1 MDLLLFAAERKM
13 ALSNAKELTGKIVL
27 VVPISHTHYLVPP
40 IGLGYLATALRQHD
54 CTNIVIMDCVKE
66 RLSFADLRE
75 RFKMWKPQVIGFQI
89 FSYDFDSVVRSI
101 EILKQVSPETIV
113 LIGGAHVSATSTT
126 VLEEI
131 SGADFGIAGE
141 GEIGL
146 PMLVRRILGD
156 EKIPLENIP
165 GLIWRDGSSIQTNA
179 RAGTEDLDYL
189 GFQAWDLMPPASY
202 DGSPQGGFYKRFPI
216 APISTT
222 RGCPYLCT
230 FCGSGVNMGHKLR
243 SRSMGNVMDEMV
255 MLYNDYGVRE
265 FHIIDD
271 MFNFYKDRV
280 FEFCQGIK
288 DRNLDISYTFP
299 NGLRLNQL
307 DRESLQVMKDTGA
320 YAFTVGIESGSQRI
334 LDTMKKGL
342 TLELIEEKVN
352 LINAVGLEP
361 SGFFIIGYPGETVDD
376 INATIQ
382 FAKKLK
388 LKRAHFSNFLPL
400 PGTEATKRLV
410 ESGEIGQTDWGTL
423 FYSKVSYAP
432 RGITKKQLKQLQRR
446 AFLEFHLRPHILF
459 RMLME
464 IKSISQLKMIII
476 RAIDYLFKK

>member
-1 MDLLLFAAERKM
+1 MNLSIAKDHTER
-13 ALSNAKELTGKIVL
+13 IVL

-40 IGLGYLATALRQHD
+40 TGLGYLATALRQSD
-54 CTNIVIMDCVKE
+54 FTNITILDCVKE
-66 RLSFADLRE
+66 RLSFNDLGE
-75 RFKMWKPQVIGFQI
+75 HFKKLKPKIVGFQV

-101 EILKQVSPETIV
+101 EILRKVSLETVV
-113 LIGGAHVSATSTT
+113 LIGGAHVSATSMT

-131 SGADFGIAGE
+131 KGADFGFAGE

-146 PMLVRRILGD
+146 PMLAKRILRD
-156 EKIPLENIP
+156 EMIPLEDIP
-165 GLIWRDGSSIQTNA
+165 GLIWRNGPSICNNA
-179 RAGTEDLDYL
+179 RAGTEDLDSL
-189 GFQAWDLMPPASY
+189 GFQAWDLMQPVSY
-202 DGSPQGGFYKRFPI
+202 NGSPQGGFYKRFPI

-230 FCGSGVNMGHKLR
+230 FCGSGANMGHKLR
-243 SRSMGNVMDEMV
+243 LRSMDHVLDEMV
-255 MLYNDYGVRE
+255 MLYNDYRVRE

-271 MFNFYKDRV
+271 MFNYYKNRV

-307 DRESLQVMKDTGA
+307 DREVLQMMKDTGA

-334 LDTMKKGL
+334 LDSMKKGL
-342 TLELIEEKVN
+342 TLKLIEEKIN
-352 LINAVGLEP
+352 LINSTGLEP
-361 SGFFIIGYPGETVDD
+361 NGFFIIGYPGETVDD
-376 INATIQ
+376 IKATIQ

-400 PGTEATKRLV
+400 PGTEATRKLI
-410 ESGEIGQTDWGTL
+410 ESKEIERPDWGTL

-432 RGITKKQLKQLQRR
+432 KGITRSQLKQLQRR
-446 AFLEFHLRPHILF
+446 AFLEFHLRPHILL
-459 RMLME
+459 RMLLE
-464 IKSISQLKMIII
+464 IKSINQLRMIIM

>member
-1 MDLLLFAAERKM
+1 MERKI
-13 ALSNAKELTGKIVL
+13 ALSKTKELTGKIVL
-27 VVPISHTHYLVPP
+27 VVPINHTHYLVPP

-54 CTNIVIMDCVKE
+54 CTNIVILDCVKE
-66 RLSFADLRE
+66 RLSFAGLRD
-75 RFKMWKPQVIGFQI
+75 RFRSWNPQIVGFQI

-113 LIGGAHVSATSTT
+113 LIGGAHVSATSDT
-126 VLEEI
+126 VLDEI
-131 SGADFGIAGE
+131 SGADFGFAGE

-146 PMLVRRILGD
+146 PMLARRILGN
-156 EKIPLENIP
+156 EEVPLENIP
-165 GLIWRDGSSIQTNA
+165 GLIWRNGSSIRANS
-179 RAGTEDLDYL
+179 RAGTEDLDRL
-189 GFQAWDLMPPASY
+189 GFQAWDLTPPASY
-202 DGSPQGGFYKRFPI
+202 DGSPQGGFYKKFPI
-216 APISTT
+216 APILTT

-230 FCGSGVNMGHKLR
+230 FCGSGVNMGHNLR
-243 SRSMGNVMDEMV
+243 NRSMGHVMDEMV

-271 MFNFYKDRV
+271 MFNFYKNRV
-280 FEFCQGIK
+280 IEFCQGIK

-307 DRESLQVMKDTGA
+307 DRETLQMMKDTGA

-334 LDTMKKGL
+334 LNTMKKGL

-382 FAKKLK
+382 FAKRLK

-410 ESGEIGQTDWGTL
+410 ENKEIEKPDWGTL
-423 FYSKVSYAP
+423 FYSKVSYTP
-432 RGITKKQLKQLQRR
+432 RGITRKQLKQLQRR

-459 RMLME
+459 RILLE
-464 IKSISQLKMIII
+464 IKSAKQLKMIIV

>member
-1 MDLLLFAAERKM
+1 MERKI
-13 ALSNAKELTGKIVL
+13 ALSKTKELTGKIVL
-27 VVPISHTHYLVPP
+27 VVPINHTHYLVPP

-54 CTNIVIMDCVKE
+54 CTNIVILDCVKE
-66 RLSFADLRE
+66 RLSFAGLRD
-75 RFKMWKPQVIGFQI
+75 RFRSWNPQIVGFQI

-113 LIGGAHVSATSTT
+113 LIGGAHVSATSDT
-126 VLEEI
+126 VLDEI
-131 SGADFGIAGE
+131 SGADFGFAGE

-146 PMLVRRILGD
+146 PMLARRILGN
-156 EKIPLENIP
+156 EEVPLENIP
-165 GLIWRDGSSIQTNA
+165 GLIWRNGSSIRANS
-179 RAGTEDLDYL
+179 RAGTEDLDRL
-189 GFQAWDLMPPASY
+189 GFQAWDLTPPASY
-202 DGSPQGGFYKRFPI
+202 DGSPQGGFYKKFPI
-216 APISTT
+216 APILTT

-230 FCGSGVNMGHKLR
+230 FCGSGVNMGHNLR
-243 SRSMGNVMDEMV
+243 NRSMGHVMDEMV

-271 MFNFYKDRV
+271 MFNFYKNRV
-280 FEFCQGIK
+280 IEFCQGIK

-307 DRESLQVMKDTGA
+307 DRETLQMMKDTGA

-334 LDTMKKGL
+334 LNTMKKGL

-382 FAKKLK
+382 FAKRLK

-410 ESGEIGQTDWGTL
+410 ENKEIEKPDWGTL
-423 FYSKVSYAP
+423 FYSKVSYTP
-432 RGITKKQLKQLQRR
+432 RGITRKQLKQLQRR

-459 RMLME
+459 RILLE
-464 IKSISQLKMIII
+464 IKSAKQLKMIIV
-476 RAIDYLFKK
+476 RATDYLFKK

>member
-1 MDLLLFAAERKM
+1 MERKI
-13 ALSNAKELTGKIVL
+13 ALSKTKELTGKIVL
-27 VVPISHTHYLVPP
+27 VVPINHTHYLVPP
-40 IGLGYLATALRQHD
+40 TGLGYLATALRQHD
-54 CTNIVIMDCVKE
+54 CTNIVILDCVKE
-66 RLSFADLRE
+66 RLSFAGLRD
-75 RFKMWKPQVIGFQI
+75 RFRSWNPQIVGFQI

-113 LIGGAHVSATSTT
+113 LIGGAHVSATSDT
-126 VLEEI
+126 VLDEI
-131 SGADFGIAGE
+131 SGADFGFAGE

-146 PMLVRRILGD
+146 PMLARRILGN
-156 EKIPLENIP
+156 EEVPLENIP
-165 GLIWRDGSSIQTNA
+165 GLIWRNGSSIHANS
-179 RAGTEDLDYL
+179 RAGTEDLDRL
-189 GFQAWDLMPPASY
+189 GFQAWDLTPPASY
-202 DGSPQGGFYKRFPI
+202 DGSPQGGFYKKFPI
-216 APISTT
+216 APILTT

-230 FCGSGVNMGHKLR
+230 FCGSGVNMGHNLR
-243 SRSMGNVMDEMV
+243 NRSMGHVMDEMV

-271 MFNFYKDRV
+271 MFNFYKNRV
-280 FEFCQGIK
+280 IEFCQGIK

-307 DRESLQVMKDTGA
+307 DRETLQMMKDTGA

-334 LDTMKKGL
+334 LNTMKKGL

-382 FAKKLK
+382 FAKRLK

-410 ESGEIGQTDWGTL
+410 ENKEIEKPDWGTL
-423 FYSKVSYAP
+423 FYSKVSYTP
-432 RGITKKQLKQLQRR
+432 RGITRKQLKQLQRR

-459 RMLME
+459 RILLE
-464 IKSISQLKMIII
+464 IKSAKQLKMIIV

>member
-1 MDLLLFAAERKM
+1 MFIKNRDHTEKV
-13 ALSNAKELTGKIVL
+13 VL

-40 IGLGYLATALRQHD
+40 TGLGYLATALRQSGFND
-54 CTNIVIMDCVKE
+54 ITILDCVKE
-66 RLSFADLRE
+66 RLSFSDLSE
-75 RFKMWKPQVIGFQI
+75 RFRILKPQIVGFQI

-101 EILKQVSPETIV
+101 EIIKQVSPETVV

-131 SGADFGIAGE
+131 SGADFGFAGE

-146 PMLVRRILGD
+146 PMLARCILGN
-156 EKIPLENIP
+156 EKVPIENIP
-165 GLIWRDGSSIQTNA
+165 GLIWRDGSSIRTNA
-179 RAGTEDLDYL
+179 RAGTEDLDRL

-202 DGSPQGGFYKRFPI
+202 DGCPQGGFYKRFPI

-243 SRSMGNVMDEMV
+243 LRSMNHVLDEMV
-255 MLYNDYGVRE
+255 MLYKDYGVRE
-265 FHIIDD
+265 FHVIDD
-271 MFNFYKDRV
+271 MFNFYKNRV
-280 FEFCQGIK
+280 FGFCQGIK

-307 DRESLQVMKDTGA
+307 DRETLQMMKDTGA

-342 TLELIEEKVN
+342 TLELVEEKVN

-376 INATIQ
+376 INATIR
-382 FAKKLK
+382 FAKRLK

-410 ESGEIGQTDWGTL
+410 ASGEIDRTDWGTL
-423 FYSKVSYAP
+423 FYSKISYAP
-432 RGITKKQLKQLQRR
+432 KGIAKKQLKQLQRI

-459 RMLME
+459 RMLLE
-464 IKSISQLKMIII
+464 IKSIKQLKMIIV
-476 RAIDYLFKK
+476 RAIDYLFRQ

>member
-1 MDLLLFAAERKM
+1 MERKI
-13 ALSNAKELTGKIVL
+13 ALSKTKELTGKIVL
-27 VVPISHTHYLVPP
+27 VVPINHTHYLVPP

-54 CTNIVIMDCVKE
+54 CTNIVILDCVKE
-66 RLSFADLRE
+66 RLSFAGLRD
-75 RFKMWKPQVIGFQI
+75 RFRSWNPQIVGFQI

-113 LIGGAHVSATSTT
+113 LIGGAHVSATSDT
-126 VLEEI
+126 VLDEI
-131 SGADFGIAGE
+131 SGADFGFAGE

-146 PMLVRRILGD
+146 PMLARRILGN
-156 EKIPLENIP
+156 EEVPLENIP
-165 GLIWRDGSSIQTNA
+165 GLIWRNGSSIHANS
-179 RAGTEDLDYL
+179 RAGTEDLDRL
-189 GFQAWDLMPPASY
+189 GFQAWDLTPPASY
-202 DGSPQGGFYKRFPI
+202 DGSPQGGFYKKFPI
-216 APISTT
+216 APILTT

-230 FCGSGVNMGHKLR
+230 FCGSGVNMGHNLR
-243 SRSMGNVMDEMV
+243 NRSMGHVMDEMV

-271 MFNFYKDRV
+271 MFNFYKNRV
-280 FEFCQGIK
+280 IEFCQGIK

-307 DRESLQVMKDTGA
+307 DRETLQMMKDTGA

-382 FAKKLK
+382 FAKRLK

-410 ESGEIGQTDWGTL
+410 ENKEIEKPDWGTL
-423 FYSKVSYAP
+423 FYSKVSYTP
-432 RGITKKQLKQLQRR
+432 RGITRKQLKQLQRR

-459 RMLME
+459 RILLE
-464 IKSISQLKMIII
+464 IKSAKQLKMIIV

>member
-1 MDLLLFAAERKM
+1 MDLFLFATERKKV
-13 ALSNAKELTGKIVL
+13 LSNAKELTGKIVL

-54 CTNIVIMDCVKE
+54 CTNIVILDCVKE
-66 RLSFADLRE
+66 RLSFTDLRE
-75 RFKMWKPQVIGFQI
+75 RFKIWKPQIVGFQV

-113 LIGGAHVSATSTT
+113 LIGGAHVSATSDT
-126 VLEEI
+126 VLDEI
-131 SGADFGIAGE
+131 SGADFGFAGE

-146 PMLVRRILGD
+146 PMLARRILGN
-156 EKIPLENIP
+156 EEVPLENIP
-165 GLIWRDGSSIQTNA
+165 GLIWRNGSSIHANS
-179 RAGTEDLDYL
+179 RAGTEDLDRL
-189 GFQAWDLMPPASY
+189 GFQAWDLTPPASY
-202 DGSPQGGFYKRFPI
+202 DGSPQGGFYKKFPI
-216 APISTT
+216 APILTT

-230 FCGSGVNMGHKLR
+230 FCGSGVNMGHNLR
-243 SRSMGNVMDEMV
+243 NRSMGHVMDEMV

-271 MFNFYKDRV
+271 MFNFYKNRV
-280 FEFCQGIK
+280 IEFCQGIK

-307 DRESLQVMKDTGA
+307 DRETLQMMKDTGA

-334 LDTMKKGL
+334 LNTMKKGL

-382 FAKKLK
+382 FAKRLK

-410 ESGEIGQTDWGTL
+410 ENKEIEKPDWGTL
-423 FYSKVSYAP
+423 FYSKVSYTP
-432 RGITKKQLKQLQRR
+432 RGITRKQLKQLQRR

-459 RMLME
+459 RILLE
-464 IKSISQLKMIII
+464 IKSAKQLKMIIV

>member
-1 MDLLLFAAERKM
+1 MK
-13 ALSNAKELTGKIVL
+13 LSKAKELTGQIVL

-54 CTNIVIMDCVKE
+54 CTNIVILDCVKE
-66 RLSFADLRE
+66 QLSFAELRD
-75 RFKMWKPQVIGFQI
+75 RFRSLKPRIVGFQI

-113 LIGGAHVSATSTT
+113 LIGGAHVSATSDT

-131 SGADFGIAGE
+131 SGADFGFAGE

-146 PMLVRRILGD
+146 PMLARRILGN
-156 EKIPLENIP
+156 EKVPLENIP
-165 GLIWRDGSSIQTNA
+165 GLVWRDATSVCANP
-179 RAGTEDLDYL
+179 RVGTENLDCL
-189 GFQAWDLMPPASY
+189 GFPAWDLIPPASY
-202 DGSPQGGFYKRFPI
+202 DGSPQGGFYKNFPM
-216 APISTT
+216 AAISTT

-243 SRSMGNVMDEMV
+243 NRSMDHVMDEMV

-271 MFNFYKDRV
+271 MFNFYKNRV

-307 DRESLQVMKDTGA
+307 DRETLQKMKDTGA
-320 YAFTVGIESGSQRI
+320 YAFNVGIESGSQRI

-361 SGFFIIGYPGETVDD
+361 SGFFIIGYPGETLDD
-376 INATIQ
+376 IHATIQ
-382 FAKKLK
+382 FAKRLR
-388 LKRAHFSNFLPL
+388 LKRAQFSNFLPL
-400 PGTEATKRLV
+400 PGTEATKRLI
-410 ESGEIGQTDWGTL
+410 ENREIEMPDWGTL
-423 FYSKVSYAP
+423 FFSKVPYTP
-432 RGITKKQLKQLQRR
+432 RGITRKQLKQLQRR

-459 RMLME
+459 RVLLE
-464 IKSISQLKMIII
+464 IKSIKQLKMLIM
-476 RAIDYLFKK
+476 RAIDYLFRN

>member
-1 MDLLLFAAERKM
+1 MERKI
-13 ALSNAKELTGKIVL
+13 ALSKTKELTGKIVL
-27 VVPISHTHYLVPP
+27 VVPINHTHYLVPP

-54 CTNIVIMDCVKE
+54 CTNIVILDCVKE
-66 RLSFADLRE
+66 RLSFAGLRD
-75 RFKMWKPQVIGFQI
+75 RFRSWNPQIVGFQI

-113 LIGGAHVSATSTT
+113 LIGGAHVSATSDT
-126 VLEEI
+126 VLDEI
-131 SGADFGIAGE
+131 SGADFGFAGE

-146 PMLVRRILGD
+146 PMLARRILGN
-156 EKIPLENIP
+156 EEVPLENIP
-165 GLIWRDGSSIQTNA
+165 GLIWRNGSSIHANS
-179 RAGTEDLDYL
+179 RAGTEDLDRL
-189 GFQAWDLMPPASY
+189 GFQAWDLTPPASY
-202 DGSPQGGFYKRFPI
+202 DGSPQGGFYKKFPI
-216 APISTT
+216 APILTT

-230 FCGSGVNMGHKLR
+230 FCGSGVNMGHNLR
-243 SRSMGNVMDEMV
+243 NRSMGHVMDEMV

-271 MFNFYKDRV
+271 MFNFYKNRV
-280 FEFCQGIK
+280 IEFCQGIK

-307 DRESLQVMKDTGA
+307 DRETLQMMKDTGA

-334 LDTMKKGL
+334 LNTMKKGL

-382 FAKKLK
+382 FAKRLK

-410 ESGEIGQTDWGTL
+410 ENKEIEKPDWGTL
-423 FYSKVSYAP
+423 FYSKVSYTP
-432 RGITKKQLKQLQRR
+432 RGITRKQLKQLQRR

-459 RMLME
+459 RILLE
-464 IKSISQLKMIII
+464 IKSAKQLKMIIV

>member
-1 MDLLLFAAERKM
+1 
-13 ALSNAKELTGKIVL
+13 
-27 VVPISHTHYLVPP
+27 LVPP

-54 CTNIVIMDCVKE
+54 CTNIVILDCVKE
-66 RLSFADLRE
+66 RLSFAGLRD
-75 RFKMWKPQVIGFQI
+75 RFRSWNPQIVGFQI

-113 LIGGAHVSATSTT
+113 LIGGAHVSATSDT
-126 VLEEI
+126 VLDEI
-131 SGADFGIAGE
+131 SGADFGFAGE

-146 PMLVRRILGD
+146 PMLARRILGN
-156 EKIPLENIP
+156 EEVPLENIP
-165 GLIWRDGSSIQTNA
+165 GLIWRNGSSIHANS
-179 RAGTEDLDYL
+179 RAGTEDLDRL
-189 GFQAWDLMPPASY
+189 GFQAWDLTPPASY
-202 DGSPQGGFYKRFPI
+202 DGSPQGGFYKKFPI
-216 APISTT
+216 APILTT

-230 FCGSGVNMGHKLR
+230 FCGSGVNMGHNLR
-243 SRSMGNVMDEMV
+243 NRSMGHVMDEMV

-271 MFNFYKDRV
+271 MFNFYKNRV
-280 FEFCQGIK
+280 IEFCQGIK

-307 DRESLQVMKDTGA
+307 DRETLQMMKDTGA

-334 LDTMKKGL
+334 LNTMKKGL

-382 FAKKLK
+382 FAKRLK

-410 ESGEIGQTDWGTL
+410 ENKEIEKPDWGTL
-423 FYSKVSYAP
+423 FYSKVSYTP
-432 RGITKKQLKQLQRR
+432 RGITRKQLKQLQRR

-459 RMLME
+459 RILLE
-464 IKSISQLKMIII
+464 IKSAKQLKMIIV
-476 RAIDYLFKK
+476 RATDYLFKK

>member
-1 MDLLLFAAERKM
+1 MERKI
-13 ALSNAKELTGKIVL
+13 ALSKTKELTGKIVL
-27 VVPISHTHYLVPP
+27 VVPINHTHYLVPP
-40 IGLGYLATALRQHD
+40 TGLGYLATALRQHD
-54 CTNIVIMDCVKE
+54 CTNIVILDCVKE
-66 RLSFADLRE
+66 RLSFAGLRD
-75 RFKMWKPQVIGFQI
+75 RFRSWNPQIVGFQI

-113 LIGGAHVSATSTT
+113 LIGGAHVSATSDT
-126 VLEEI
+126 VLDEI
-131 SGADFGIAGE
+131 SGADFGFAGE

-146 PMLVRRILGD
+146 PMLARRILGN
-156 EKIPLENIP
+156 EEVPLENIP
-165 GLIWRDGSSIQTNA
+165 GLIWRNGSSIRANS
-179 RAGTEDLDYL
+179 RAGTEDLDRL
-189 GFQAWDLMPPASY
+189 GFQAWDLTPPASY
-202 DGSPQGGFYKRFPI
+202 DGSPQGGFYKKFPI
-216 APISTT
+216 APILTT

-230 FCGSGVNMGHKLR
+230 FCGSGVNMGHNLR
-243 SRSMGNVMDEMV
+243 NRSMGHVMDEMV

-271 MFNFYKDRV
+271 MFNFYKNRV
-280 FEFCQGIK
+280 IEFCQGIK

-307 DRESLQVMKDTGA
+307 DRETLQMMKDTGA

-334 LDTMKKGL
+334 LNTMKKGL

-382 FAKKLK
+382 FAKRLK

-410 ESGEIGQTDWGTL
+410 ENKEIEKPDWGTL
-423 FYSKVSYAP
+423 FYSKVSYTP
-432 RGITKKQLKQLQRR
+432 RGITRKQLKQLQRR

-459 RMLME
+459 RILLE
-464 IKSISQLKMIII
+464 IKSAKQLKMIIV

>member
-1 MDLLLFAAERKM
+1 MKEM
-13 ALSNAKELTGKIVL
+13 NLSNAKGDIKEIVL

-40 IGLGYLATALRQHD
+40 TGLGYLATALRQSD
-54 CTNIVIMDCVKE
+54 FTNITILDCVKE
-66 RLSFADLRE
+66 RLSFNGLSE
-75 RFKMWKPQVIGFQI
+75 RFKKLKPKIVGFQV

-101 EILKQVSPETIV
+101 EILKKVCPETVV
-113 LIGGAHVSATSTT
+113 LIGGAHVSATSMT

-131 SGADFGIAGE
+131 EEADFGFAGE

-146 PMLVRRILGD
+146 PMLAKRILRD
-156 EKIPLENIP
+156 EMIPLENIP
-165 GLIWRDGSSIQTNA
+165 GLIWRNGSSIRNNV
-179 RAGTEDLDYL
+179 RAGTEDLDSL
-189 GFQAWDLMPPASY
+189 GFQAWDLMQPVSY
-202 DGSPQGGFYKRFPI
+202 NGSPQGGFYKRFPI

-243 SRSMGNVMDEMV
+243 LRSMDHVLDEMV
-255 MLYNDYGVRE
+255 MLYNDYRVRE

-271 MFNFYKDRV
+271 MFNYYKNRV

-307 DRESLQVMKDTGA
+307 DKEMLQMMKDTGA

-334 LDTMKKGL
+334 LDSMKKGL
-342 TLELIEEKVN
+342 TLEHIEEKIN
-352 LINAVGLEP
+352 LINSVGLEP
-361 SGFFIIGYPGETVDD
+361 NGFFIIGYPGETVDD
-376 INATIQ
+376 IKATIR

-400 PGTEATKRLV
+400 PGTEATRKLI
-410 ESGEIGQTDWGTL
+410 ESKEIERPDWGTL

-432 RGITKKQLKQLQRR
+432 KGITRTQLKQLQRR

-459 RMLME
+459 RMLLE
-464 IKSISQLKMIII
+464 IKNINQFKMIIM

>member
-1 MDLLLFAAERKM
+1 MERKI
-13 ALSNAKELTGKIVL
+13 ALSKTKELTGKIVL
-27 VVPISHTHYLVPP
+27 VVPINHTHYLVPP

-54 CTNIVIMDCVKE
+54 CTNIVILDCVKE
-66 RLSFADLRE
+66 RLSFAGLRD
-75 RFKMWKPQVIGFQI
+75 RFRSWNPQIVGFQI

-113 LIGGAHVSATSTT
+113 LIGGAHVSATSDT
-126 VLEEI
+126 VLDEI
-131 SGADFGIAGE
+131 SGADFGFAGE

-146 PMLVRRILGD
+146 PMLARRILGN
-156 EKIPLENIP
+156 EEVPLENIP
-165 GLIWRDGSSIQTNA
+165 GLIWRNGSSIRANS
-179 RAGTEDLDYL
+179 RAGTEDLDRL
-189 GFQAWDLMPPASY
+189 GFQAWDLTPPASY
-202 DGSPQGGFYKRFPI
+202 DGSPQGGFYKKFPI
-216 APISTT
+216 APILTT

-230 FCGSGVNMGHKLR
+230 FCGSGVNMGHNLR
-243 SRSMGNVMDEMV
+243 NRSMGHVMDEMV

-265 FHIIDD
+265 FHIVDD
-271 MFNFYKDRV
+271 MFNFYKNRV

-307 DRESLQVMKDTGA
+307 DRETLQMMKDTGA

-334 LDTMKKGL
+334 LNTMKKGL

-382 FAKKLK
+382 FAKRLK

-410 ESGEIGQTDWGTL
+410 ENKEIEKPDWGTL
-423 FYSKVSYAP
+423 FYSKVSYTP
-432 RGITKKQLKQLQRR
+432 RGITRKQLKQLQRR

-459 RMLME
+459 RILLE
-464 IKSISQLKMIII
+464 IKSAKQLKMIIV
-476 RAIDYLFKK
+476 RATDYLFKK

>member
-1 MDLLLFAAERKM
+1 MERKI
-13 ALSNAKELTGKIVL
+13 ALSKTKELTGKIVL
-27 VVPISHTHYLVPP
+27 VVPINHTHYLVPP
-40 IGLGYLATALRQHD
+40 TGLGYLATALRQHD
-54 CTNIVIMDCVKE
+54 CTNIVILDCVKE
-66 RLSFADLRE
+66 RLSFAGLRD
-75 RFKMWKPQVIGFQI
+75 RFRSWNPQIVGFQI

-113 LIGGAHVSATSTT
+113 LIGGAHVSATSDT
-126 VLEEI
+126 VLDEI
-131 SGADFGIAGE
+131 SGADFGFAGE

-146 PMLVRRILGD
+146 PMLARRILGN
-156 EKIPLENIP
+156 EEVPLENIP
-165 GLIWRDGSSIQTNA
+165 GLIWRNGSSIHANS
-179 RAGTEDLDYL
+179 RAGTEDLDRL
-189 GFQAWDLMPPASY
+189 GFQAWDLTPPASY
-202 DGSPQGGFYKRFPI
+202 DGSPQGGFYKKFPI
-216 APISTT
+216 APILTT

-230 FCGSGVNMGHKLR
+230 FCGSGVNMGHNLR
-243 SRSMGNVMDEMV
+243 NRSMDHVMDEMV

-265 FHIIDD
+265 FHIVDD
-271 MFNFYKDRV
+271 MFNFYKNRV

-307 DRESLQVMKDTGA
+307 DRETLQMMKDTGA

-334 LDTMKKGL
+334 LNTMKKGL

-382 FAKKLK
+382 FAKRLK

-410 ESGEIGQTDWGTL
+410 ENKEIEKPDWGTL
-423 FYSKVSYAP
+423 FYSKVSYTP
-432 RGITKKQLKQLQRR
+432 RGITRKQLKQLQRR

-464 IKSISQLKMIII
+464 IKSINQLKMIII